1 MHVGRLFPA
10 HMKFLNRFVHTSYF
24 LSKKKDLKVFN
35 AKDLLGI
42 SLFYTLIKN
51 NKKMLNNPCVFKIQV
66 CGFTDQCSGKIFP
79 KRFIKLKSITLHKFL

>member
-24 LSKKKDLKVFN
+24 LRKKKDLKVFN

-51 NKKMLNNPCVFKIQV
+51 NKKCSTIHVFSKYKSMDLLTSV
-66 CGFTDQCSGKIFP
+66 LE
-79 KRFIKLKSITLHKFL
+79 RFSLRDLSS